1 MSRTVT
7 YEYKGDGVYEE
18 VASTAWDGVVEP
30 DEFPDDIW
38 AEAEQILEDCR
49 DPKMS
54 CRETVLEE
62 AKRCICTDRQNQYG
76 PPENSFNYISDLWTA
91 YMLHDKRADVI
102 ISPTDVAIMMILLK
116 VARTARHKSYSDN
129 YVDMAGY
136 AALAAE
142 LAAEEAIDEL
152 CK

>member
-7 YEYKGDGVYEE
+7 YNYKGEE
-18 VASTAWDGVVEP
+18 VDSTAWDGVTHTY
-30 DEFPDDIW
+30 DIFKDDDIW
-38 AEAEQILEDCR
+38 VEAEQILEDCK

-54 CRETVLEE
+54 CRETVLDE

-76 PPENSFNYISDLWTA
+76 SPENSFNYISDLWTA
-91 YMLHDKRADVI
+91 YMRNDKKEDVI

-142 LAAEEAIDEL
+142 LAAEEELIDEL
-152 CK
+152 CD

>member
-7 YEYKGDGVYEE
+7 YNYNGEE
-18 VASTAWDGVVEP
+18 IDSTAWDGVKPDVFKDIP
-30 DEFPDDIW
+30 DEIW
-38 AEAEQILEDCR
+38 VEGDEMMEEFK

-54 CRETVLEE
+54 CRETILEE
-62 AKRCICTDRQNQYG
+62 AKRCVCTDRQNQYG

-91 YMLHDKRADVI
+91 YMQNDKREDVI

-116 VARTARHKSYSDN
+116 VARTAQHKSYSDN
-129 YVDMAGY
+129 YVDIAGY

-152 CK
+152 CE